1 MKMLMMGALLA
12 ALPAGPSQ
20 DRSPQTIS
28 LELFQGKQFTVQAS
42 VGGRE
47 RTFLFDTGEGVTM
60 ITPALARDLGCE
72 PWGNVTAFRMTGE
85 RLDLPRC
92 DDVAFKMGNHAYT
105 APTTIVYD
113 LGKLD
118 ADTAK
123 LDGSIGLDLF
133 AGRIITISFA
143 SRQIVIETP
152 GSLAARMKSG
162 LEVPVRLVRGAEGA
176 ALDVNIG
183 VNTPRGRAWMELDSA
198 NAGPTIF
205 VSPQIAPLLGLR
217 TDIRTAQPVSA
228 TITRDVVFTGQAR
241 VFPNMIMDGNIGLQ
255 LMGKRNLTLDLGSG
269 RAWIG
274 TAQ

>member
-1 MKMLMMGALLA
+1 MLMMGALLA
-12 ALPAGPSQ
+12 ALPAGPLQ
-20 DRSPQTIS
+20 DRGPQTIS

-92 DDVAFKMGNHAYT
+92 DDVAFEMGEHAYT

-118 ADTAK
+118 ADTAR

-133 AGRIITISFA
+133 AGRIITIRFA

-205 VSPQIAPLLGLR
+205 VSPQIAPHLGLR
-217 TDIRTAQPVSA
+217 ADIRTAQPVSA
-228 TITRDVVFTGQAR
+228 TIRRDVVFTGQAR
-241 VFPNMIMDGNIGLQ
+241 VFPNMIMDGNIGMQ
-255 LMGKRNLTLDLGSG
+255 LMGRRDLTVDLGSG

-274 TAQ
+274 KAQ

>member
-1 MKMLMMGALLA
+1 MLMMGALLA

-20 DRSPQTIS
+20 DRGPQTIS

-92 DDVAFKMGNHAYT
+92 DDVAFEMGEHAYT

-118 ADTAK
+118 ADTAR

-133 AGRIITISFA
+133 AGRIITIRFA

-205 VSPQIAPLLGLR
+205 VSPQIAPHLGLR
-217 TDIRTAQPVSA
+217 ADIRTAQPVSA
-228 TITRDVVFTGQAR
+228 TIRRDVVFTGQAR
-241 VFPNMIMDGNIGLQ
+241 VFPNMIMDGNIGMQ
-255 LMGKRNLTLDLGSG
+255 LMGRRDLTVDLGSG

-274 TAQ
+274 KAQ

>member
-12 ALPAGPSQ
+12 ALPARPSQ
-20 DRSPQTIS
+20 DRGPQTIS

-92 DDVAFKMGNHAYT
+92 DDVAFEMGEHAYT

-118 ADTAK
+118 ADTAR

-133 AGRIITISFA
+133 AGRIITIRFA

-205 VSPQIAPLLGLR
+205 VSPQIAPHLGLR
-217 TDIRTAQPVSA
+217 ADIRTAQPVSA
-228 TITRDVVFTGQAR
+228 TIRRDVVFTGQAR
-241 VFPNMIMDGNIGLQ
+241 VFPNMIMDGNIGMQ
-255 LMGKRNLTLDLGSG
+255 LMGRRDLTVDLGSG

-274 TAQ
+274 KAQ